1 MMCIFCTCIE
11 MHVPEME
18 EDEPLEDDQPEVDVV
33 DPPNPHTSEAAAKRA
48 SIQKRNELVA
58 RFE

>member
-1 MMCIFCTCIE
+1 